1 MLGDGEMAD
10 NVGIRHPVPPPSVHL
25 QHPQQV
31 IGKTT
36 NQGKILATK
45 DKKWQTLAMIG
56 KIGQIQAKQCKSDQ
70 NSATAL
76 CSPPTPPTSNW
87 QNNQPGQNFGNKR

>member
-45 DKKWQTLAMIG
+45 DKKMVNPSNDWQNRASPSKTM
-56 KIGQIQAKQCKSDQ
+56 QIRA

-76 CSPPTPPTSNW
+76 WSPPTPPNE
-87 QNNQPGQNFGNKR
+87 